1 MSFTAIAFL
10 SFFLFG
16 GWPFFF
22 FLIAVALWK
31 VESIPKEARSR
42 ITLLLVPMIG
52 LILTVY
58 VMFMFMYEF
67 FWERFDILWL
77 YRKINRIG

>member
-1 MSFTAIAFL
+1 ME
-10 SFFLFG
+10 FFILATILFG
-16 GWPFFF
+16 GWPLFF
-22 FLIAVALWK
+22 FLIVVALWE
-31 VESIPKEARSR
+31 VEPIPKEARSR